1 MAIERRAAPAD
12 VRLSRLEAGI
22 GNASIATIRASSG
35 PIWSGKNSNTAR
47 RFAAVIDAEKQQS
60 SSLAT
65 GDVSLVRLGERLS
78 YPELHVKHPGGG
90 HAVVLRAGK
99 ANWLH
104 FADVAEG
111 RLIRAVEHAARAI
124 IRGEE
129 SLP

>member
-1 MAIERRAAPAD
+1 MAYGDRAAC
-12 VRLSRLEAGI
+12 RSCGREIIQI
-22 GNASIATIRASSG
+22 GGGHRQRQYCEEFAS
-35 PIWSGKNSNTAR
+35 
-47 RFAAVIDAEKQQS
+47 RFAAVIDAEKAQS
-60 SSLAT
+60 SHLAT
-65 GDVSLVRLGERLS
+65 GDVSLVRLGSQLD

-124 IRGEE
+124 LRGEE

>member
-1 MAIERRAAPAD
+1 MGG
-12 VRLSRLEAGI
+12 L
-22 GNASIATIRASSG
+22 
-35 PIWSGKNSNTAR
+35 
-47 RFAAVIDAEKQQS
+47 AVIDAEKAQS
-60 SSLAT
+60 SHLAT
-65 GDVSLVRLGERLS
+65 GDVSLVRLGSQLD

-90 HAVVLRAGK
+90 HDVIVREGK

-124 IRGEE
+124 LRGEE